1 MPPAASGER
10 LSRRSPFFATKP
22 ARVYS
27 KWLPCTLP
35 AFLGGIMLILRKI
48 VAVAA
53 LLIGGGLG
61 IMAQSEGELVIKIGT
76 PETLKG
82 PDITVRF
89 LEVVEDSRCPKGVD
103 CVWAGRAVIKVELA
117 KPGNEAREF
126 VLEAGNEGSTAV
138 FAGYTV
144 RLRSLS
150 PYPEA
155 EKQIAPENYRAA
167 LRIERSPPPRCES
180 DKTH

>member
-1 MPPAASGER
+1 
-10 LSRRSPFFATKP
+10 
-22 ARVYS
+22 
-27 KWLPCTLP
+27 
-35 AFLGGIMLILRKI
+35 MLILQRI
-48 VAVAA
+48 IAVAA
-53 LLIGGGLG
+53 LLIGGSLG
-61 IMAQSEGELVIKIGT
+61 VMAQSQGELVIKIGT

-82 PDITVRF
+82 PDITARF

-117 KPGNEAREF
+117 KPGNESREF
-126 VLEAGNEGSTAV
+126 VLEAGNEGSIAT

-144 RLRSLS
+144 RLLSLS

-155 EKQIAPENYRAA
+155 EQQIAPENYRAA
-167 LRIERSPPPRCES
+167 LGIEKSRPPRCES